1 MSQAGSGGAEDV
13 DNRQW
18 GPDHWWQNTRLPYW
32 NMLAAGDAD
41 SIRVVLDWVSGFI
54 PLAVARTATV
64 LPPSNAGIFFT
75 EVSDISG
82 LYQGGLYGC
91 TDDTRAGE
99 THEGGRE
106 SSAFCV
112 GLTPLISCRVS
123 CVAGGLWR
131 GVVPL

>member
-1 MSQAGSGGAEDV
+1 MAQVGSAGADDV

-54 PLAVARTATV
+54 PLAIARTAAV
-64 LPPSNAGIFFT
+64 LPPPNAGIFFT

-99 THEGGRE
+99 PEDH
-106 SSAFCV
+106 SAAHAP
-112 GLTPLISCRVS
+112 TT
-123 CVAGGLWR
+123 
-131 GVVPL
+131 VPVWNRSFVMQGTLHG

>member
-1 MSQAGSGGAEDV
+1 V

-54 PLAVARTATV
+54 PLAVARTTTV
-64 LPPSNAGIFFT
+64 LPPPNAGIFFT

-91 TDDTRAGE
+91 TDDTRAGK
-99 THEGGRE
+99 G
-106 SSAFCV
+106 
-112 GLTPLISCRVS
+112 
-123 CVAGGLWR
+123 
-131 GVVPL
+131 